1 MIHIHKDRGTGLWHL
16 DQEHGTSDDYATW
29 GEAIEDADYLIAT
42 GRRAQ
47 EQRQAA
53 EQRTARS
60 ESPHPRAPHGPSC
73 APGRRTRMTPRP
85 VRNPPA
91 PGTPEWRRMITAS
104 KAPAMIRDGL
114 TGDYLGLGYTDAYSL
129 YHDMA
134 GTWTPSRRT
143 RS

>member
-53 EQRTARS
+53 EQRTARRKARIL
-60 ESPHPRAPHGPSC
+60 E
-73 APGRRTRMTPRP
+73 
-85 VRNPPA
+85 
-91 PGTPEWRRMITAS
+91 RRMAR
-104 KAPAMIRDGL
+104 AA
-114 TGDYLGLGYTDAYSL
+114 
-129 YHDMA
+129 
-134 GTWTPSRRT
+134 RREGELA
-143 RS
+143 